1 MLCFATF
8 GQTDKNCFLDIKSLD
23 WMVRPQERP
32 KTRKRMRRGARGG
45 ALTEGRRAKEAK
57 TRQERRWTTRYWA
70 TGGRLRGGWL
80 EATPASSLP
89 ATWLEAGVEVEIA
102 TCKVAGAHHLQ
113 AELIVAGQALHSQQ
127 ILKCK
132 HLIENL
138 AYCDRVTL
146 KMMNIVPPLNIQKKD
161 IRLKKKTLKE
171 PFFIKK
177 SFLCID

>member
-1 MLCFATF
+1 M
-8 GQTDKNCFLDIKSLD
+8 
-23 WMVRPQERP
+23 
-32 KTRKRMRRGARGG
+32 
-45 ALTEGRRAKEAK
+45 
-57 TRQERRWTTRYWA
+57 
-70 TGGRLRGGWL
+70 
-80 EATPASSLP
+80 
-89 ATWLEAGVEVEIA
+89 EIA

-161 IRLKKKTLKE
+161 IRLKKMTLKE
-171 PFFIKK
+171 PFFKK
-177 SFLCID
+177 NTHTQVFFVLTESSLVLGEGSADEIPHFHLF

>member
-1 MLCFATF
+1 M
-8 GQTDKNCFLDIKSLD
+8 
-23 WMVRPQERP
+23 
-32 KTRKRMRRGARGG
+32 
-45 ALTEGRRAKEAK
+45 
-57 TRQERRWTTRYWA
+57 
-70 TGGRLRGGWL
+70 RGGWL

-138 AYCDRVTL
+138 SYCDRVTL

-177 SFLCID
+177 KVFFVLTESPLVLGEGSEDEIPHFHLFLRNSASSFHWLSSSIFTYCSFVPHR